1 MSGSE
6 IDAIST
12 VAEEQAFQLSQAAIR
27 IDQARM
33 WKDNEPGVLT
43 DALNQN
49 LEVWVA
55 LRTIVMRADCTLPQ
69 EVKNNLTKL
78 SQFVADKTMREGE
91 LPDTT
96 LDAFININLQISEG
110 LLEGANATRI

>member
-1 MSGSE
+1 MSGSAQ
-6 IDAIST
+6 DALAT

-33 WKDNEPGVLT
+33 RKDQEPSALT
-43 DALNQN
+43 NALNQN

-55 LRTIVMRADCTLPQ
+55 LRTIVMRPDCMLPQ
-69 EVKNNLTKL
+69 EVKSNLTKL
-78 SQFVADKTMREGE
+78 SQFVADKTMREGDM
-91 LPDTT
+91 PATT

-110 LLEGANATRI
+110 LLEGVGAGK